1 MSVATTAAAQPAGL
15 GAPLTLTLWREHD
28 EEVLGLGLPGLAMG
42 LRDAIAANTDGA
54 REATG
59 DGDDPATLVEGLFRD
74 GLRRAAFSHPVDLTG
89 GMDEPTLVRAMLLL
103 RELTSWGI
111 AVDWRLR
118 PGEHTEVWRRLNH
131 LYPPAELI
139 GQPDA
144 QEALDAWRDTFY
156 LCKCVYRR
164 GPGFIE
170 VRDRRN
176 GTLSRFVI
184 DDPAYLAAVE
194 TLIGG
199 APAASVPAGILE
211 DFAAEGLAG
220 IVGGSA
226 WWLPYR
232 VRRWPWPSMIV

>member
-1 MSVATTAAAQPAGL
+1 MSVATTAAAQPAAL
-15 GAPLTLTLWREHD
+15 CEPLALTLWREHD
-28 EEVLGLGLPGLAMG
+28 EEVLGLGLPALAMG
-42 LRDAIAANTDGA
+42 RRDALAAS
-54 REATG
+54 G
-59 DGDDPATLVEGLFRD
+59 DGERGGDPAALVEGLFRD
-74 GLRRAAFSHPVDLTG
+74 GLRRVAFSHPVDLTG

-103 RELTSWGI
+103 RELTSWGV

-144 QEALDAWRDTFY
+144 QEALDTWRETFY

-194 TLIGG
+194 ALIGG

-220 IVGGSA
+220 IAGGSA